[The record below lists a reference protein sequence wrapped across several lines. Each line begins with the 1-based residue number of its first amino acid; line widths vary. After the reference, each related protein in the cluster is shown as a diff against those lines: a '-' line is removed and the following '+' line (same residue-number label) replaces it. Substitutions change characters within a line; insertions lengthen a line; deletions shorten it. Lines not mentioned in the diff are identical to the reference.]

1 MTRAR
6 DLADSADKDIAGT
19 LTVDDLTASGD
30 VSVAGNLSV
39 SGTTVTIDSANAQTV
54 DLGDNDKIRMGDD
67 DDLQIY
73 HDGSNSRIA
82 DQGTG
87 GLILQGDA
95 GVYVKSSDNAETM
108 AQFVK
113 DGEVSLWYNNVSKFE
128 TTATGVDVTGT
139 ITADGLTVEGTA
151 FSGMNIQ
158 AGASSVAAIDFG
170 DAADTNIGG
179 INYNNADDTL
189 NLRSGNLN
197 RLTINSSGSVGIGV
211 NDADANLDI
220 SGGSNKLGILRV
232 TQRASGAAAYGLDVG
247 LDPSTGDPVF
257 STIVNDTV
265 TEAMRIQRSSGNL
278 LVGTAAVG
286 VGTSSSDTGIVAR
299 GSIGFLEVAR
309 DGGNPVRL
317 NRQSSDG
324 SIIDFAKDGSTV
336 GSIGSF
342 LGDVYIQGPSGHSGI
357 QFNTNGII
365 PLRDGSI
372 LDNAL
377 DLGHTNYRYK
387 DLYLSGGV
395 VFDAVAGNATS
406 NTLDDSEE
414 GTWTPTAAQGASGLN
429 HEAANC
435 IYTKIGRQVTL
446 QFEIT
451 NLISPNGST
460 FNLGGIPFNAVQEG
474 SGSVMYNNVDI
485 PGSRSQIVIY
495 NSSSSY
501 LRFYALG
508 DNTTW
513 YALIGT
519 NLGTS
524 FNMIGQ
530 ITYQTAT

>member
-39 SGTTVTIDSANAQTV
+39 SGTTVTIDSADAQTV

-128 TTATGVDVTGT
+128 TTATGVAVT
-139 ITADGLTVEGTA
+139 GTA

-278 LVGTAAVG
+278 LVGTTDALPVSNNDASGIALRADGNAQFSRSGAA
-286 VGTSSSDTGIVAR
+286 TAR
-299 GSIGFLEVAR
+299 F
-309 DGGNPVRL
+309 
-317 NRQSSDG
+317 NRGSSDG
-324 SIIDFAKDGSTV
+324 EIVSFGKDGSTV

-387 DLYLSGGV
+387 DLFLSGGV
-395 VFDAVAGNATS
+395 DFGGAVNSGGTVSSS
-406 NTLDDSEE
+406 NKLDDYEE